1 MTKAYFNGAIT
12 QNQIICVILS
22 IVAVI
27 LILLFVKKIVKVVL
41 TVGVIISALV
51 YFGVASPEQIGD
63 VAAIVSDKG
72 QKAFTQISETS
83 KNVKFDNSNGL
94 DIQVRINDKW
104 INVNDIKSF
113 VKSKN
118 GVYTVTVDGKSYSVS
133 DDSIKQVL
141 DLLEKQ

>member
-41 TVGVIISALV
+41 TEGVIISALV

-83 KNVKFDNSNGL
+83 NNVKFDNSNGL

-104 INVNDIKSF
+104 ISVNDIKSF

>member
-72 QKAFTQISETS
+72 QKVFTQISETS

>member
-83 KNVKFDNSNGL
+83 NNVKFDNSNGL

>member
-22 IVAVI
+22 IVVVI

-83 KNVKFDNSNGL
+83 NNVKFDNSNGL

-104 INVNDIKSF
+104 ISVNDIKSF